1 MGIVAEL
8 ELCPECAVDIET
20 GRTSMLDVTVT
31 DRNDFGRI
39 TCDSCGGY
47 WLGEYYDA
55 VEYGR

>member
-1 MGIVAEL
+1 
-8 ELCPECAVDIET
+8 
-20 GRTSMLDVTVT
+20 MLDVTVT